1 MKKYIASYE
10 VEIEAKDINE
20 AEDLAEKGEMKIDSR
35 LQKITGEDGEV
46 LERVYDVK

>member
-46 LERVYDVK
+46 LERVYGVK